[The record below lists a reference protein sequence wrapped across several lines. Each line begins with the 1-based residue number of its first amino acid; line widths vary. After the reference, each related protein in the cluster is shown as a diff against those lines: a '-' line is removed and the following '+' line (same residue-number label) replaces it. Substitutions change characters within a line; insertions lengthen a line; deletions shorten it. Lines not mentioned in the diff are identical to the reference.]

1 MFIDN
6 TLTVFVDVNTMFTYI
21 ILPLCSIPK
30 AREMVGQV
38 EVVGEME
45 VMGSRWSRSLRA
57 ESVAR
62 GRTVASPRRPCA

>member
-21 ILPLCSIPK
+21 ILLLCSIPK

-57 ESVAR
+57 ETVAG

>member
-1 MFIDN
+1 
-6 TLTVFVDVNTMFTYI
+6 
-21 ILPLCSIPK
+21 
-30 AREMVGQV
+30 MVGQV

-57 ESVAR
+57 ESVAG